1 MYNGRSVHGSELRLL
16 CRCYGYSRKEK
27 QDILSSGDLTFSAMG
42 GSQTIK
48 KTVKCE
54 VYSIVQ
60 TALEKTSGMQK
71 EEYLGDGC
79 EV

>member
-1 MYNGRSVHGSELRLL
+1 MVGQCMALSCG
-16 CRCYGYSRKEK
+16 CRVDVMDTAEK
-27 QDILSSGDLTFSAMG
+27 KKQNILSSGDLTFSALG
-42 GSQTIK
+42 ESQTIK
-48 KTVKCE
+48 KAVKCE
-54 VYSIVQ
+54 IYSIAQ

>member
-1 MYNGRSVHGSELRLL
+1 MALSCG
-16 CRCYGYSRKEK
+16 CRVDVMDTAEK
-27 QDILSSGDLTFSAMG
+27 KKQNVLSSGDLTVSALG
-42 GSQTIK
+42 KSQTIK

-54 VYSIVQ
+54 VYSIAQ

-71 EEYLGDGC
+71 EEYSGDGC

>member
-1 MYNGRSVHGSELRLL
+1 MALSCGCCVDVMDTAE
-16 CRCYGYSRKEK
+16 KKK
-27 QDILSSGDLTFSAMG
+27 QDILSSGYLTFSAMG